1 MTMEKASP
9 KDVEKCL
16 KGIDYPVNKNEL
28 LRHAE
33 EHGADE
39 RVRKTLER
47 MPEQTY
53 NSPVEVN
60 KAIGEVDRGKG
71 NA

>member
-1 MTMEKASP
+1 MTMEKVSP

-16 KGIDYPVNKNEL
+16 KGIDYPVDKKEL
-28 LRHAE
+28 IRHAD

-39 RVRKTLER
+39 RIHKALER
-47 MPEQTY
+47 MLEQTY

-60 KAIGEVDRGKG
+60 KAIGQVDRGKG
-71 NA
+71 NI